1 MSKIYKWV
9 PIDIVSKILRY
20 GLSFSPASNFK
31 DVAEY
36 TIQYKAHTI
45 EGLERFLI
53 RFGQDNNCLQE
64 KIALAKK
71 IKNDRELQS
80 ELLKELEAKKNEFP
94 CELKK
99 ALNDRYY
106 VCSTTYD
113 ESTNFKWSDSDD
125 NKVNWVRLT
134 LNRKEVEKQYRRLCR
149 DVQYHD
155 KRPKVNQTSS
165 LEECVYDIVFSKLKR
180 DATSN
185 YNYEEEKEVRL
196 LLCTERLNV
205 PVEKESLKR
214 LDGEKYI
221 YDLHLHDY
229 LEEISLRKEA
239 NESYSQEWEKI
250 LCEKQETDHQIEL
263 YNRLLDVRKHL
274 PSNPPPKGHMLLN
287 FDEMTDEEKAFFIY
301 FTGLEHFSTMHT
313 KNVVAEIFE
322 SFLAKGLPVSDELLS
337 LFESPRYNNVPINR
351 V

>member
-36 TIQYKAHTI
+36 TIQYKEHTI
-45 EGLERFLI
+45 EDLKRFLF
-53 RFGQDNNCLQE
+53 RFGKDNNCLQE
-64 KIALAKK
+64 NIELANKIE
-71 IKNDRELQS
+71 NDKVLQS
-80 ELLKELEAKKNEFP
+80 KLFKELEAKKNEFP

-113 ESTNFKWSDSDD
+113 ESTNFKWLDSDD

-134 LNRKEVEKQYRRLCR
+134 LNREEVEKQYNQLCR
-149 DVQYHD
+149 NVQYYD
-155 KRPKVNQTSS
+155 ERPKVNQTSS
-165 LEECVYDIVFSKLKR
+165 LEECAYNVVFSKLKR
-180 DATSN
+180 EATSN
-185 YNYEEEKEVRL
+185 YNYEEEKEIRL

-205 PVEKESLKR
+205 TGEKESFQR
-214 LDGEKYI
+214 LDGENYI

-239 NESYSQEWEKI
+239 NESYSQEWEEI
-250 LCEKQETDHQIEL
+250 LCEKQETNHQIEL
-263 YNRLLDVRKHL
+263 YNRLLAVRKHL
-274 PSNPPPKGHMLLN
+274 PSTLPSPHRMLLP
-287 FDEMTDEEKAFFIY
+287 FDEMTDEEKAFLIFNKEFNY
-301 FTGLEHFSTMHT
+301 FSTMHT
-313 KNVVAEIFE
+313 KDVMDKIFK

-337 LFESPRYNNVPINR
+337 LFESPRYNIVPINR